1 MRDELCAGVCGAFDT
16 NLGEYVLNCVINSTV
31 RYRCQIL
38 SSRLFFDIRG
48 PEGMSDGI
56 SIFVLRVIYDELNH
70 DDSAILIKKC
80 KRLENCLA
88 LWSAVAA
95 THRERGAVMKHFWRK
110 CQPLSWSPCAS
121 RYFFALPRT
130 R

>member
-1 MRDELCAGVCGAFDT
+1 M
-16 NLGEYVLNCVINSTV
+16 
-31 RYRCQIL
+31 
-38 SSRLFFDIRG
+38 
-48 PEGMSDGI
+48 
-56 SIFVLRVIYDELNH
+56 NH

-95 THRERGAVMKHFWRK
+95 THRERGAVMKHFLEK
-110 CQPLSWSPCAS
+110 MPAAELVAMCFALL
-121 RYFFALPRT
+121 FALPRT